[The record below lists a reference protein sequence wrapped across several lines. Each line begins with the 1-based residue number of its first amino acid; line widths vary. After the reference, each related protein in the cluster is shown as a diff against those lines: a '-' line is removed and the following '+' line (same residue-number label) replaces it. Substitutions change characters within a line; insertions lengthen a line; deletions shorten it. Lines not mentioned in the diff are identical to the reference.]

1 MRSLRWLLL
10 VAMIGIAVAVVV
22 IYQARRKIE
31 MAHQRPVPPML
42 GLDESGSAFE
52 YEWTENTKTHVKVKA
67 KNMVRSA
74 DESRVQLTDVE
85 LQIFQKDDKKYD
97 RVRCPSAVLTVTDHK
112 LYAPGEAEIT
122 LDVPAHGDPP
132 HPLTS
137 IKAAGIN
144 FNSQSGQAVTDQH
157 VAFTFDG
164 GNGTSEGASYD
175 PDTRTLHLDR
185 DVVVN
190 LKGKTPASI
199 PMKVEAGE
207 LTYNENEAL
216 VHLGP
221 WSRMTHGGTIINA
234 GASVVKLVDKKMD
247 TIDAVNGQGTDVRPG
262 RELEYGADTI
272 HVHYVDGV
280 AEKING
286 TGNAKLVSHGKGS
299 DTTMTGNTVDLF
311 FNTESGD
318 SELSSAIANGNGS
331 IESKPTPDPKGA
343 TPDTKIMKA
352 DVLELHMKPGGK
364 DLSRVHTQTP
374 GTLEFVP
381 NQIAR
386 HRRILKAKEMDVL
399 YGDKNEIQSFHAVAA
414 STETYPSEEERKRK
428 NNPSTDVAYTSSK
441 VIDAT
446 FDEKGQIK
454 TMKQTDDFHYVDG
467 ARKAQS
473 DYATLDNPKNLMD
486 LVNHAR
492 ISDDT
497 GTTIA
502 DDIQLQQNSGDFDAR
517 GHVSTTRLPD
527 PKKTTS
533 DMLDKDEATQGLAD
547 RVISANHNK
556 QLQYIGNAV
565 LWQSANRIQAD
576 KIDIHRDK
584 KSIVADGQV
593 VSQFQDKA
601 KDTDPAEDGPAK
613 DSLAK
618 DHKAASDPTK
628 AGKDKTKPPAAQP
641 IFTIVKAPHMVYT
654 DQNRL
659 AVYSGGVSFW
669 RPTLTVKSTTLRA
682 WLNPDDS
689 DADSRINRA
698 FADGKVEI
706 VMISPDR
713 RRIGDSEH
721 AEYYSDDG
729 KVILTEGK
737 PRLNDS
743 LKGNTAA
750 DKLTYFTDDDR
761 LIDEGTPKNQVK
773 THLNKKTKP

>member
-10 VAMIGIAVAVVV
+10 MAMIGIAVAVVV
-22 IYQARRKIE
+22 IYRANVIR
-31 MAHQRPVPPML
+31 AHRNQRATPAL
-42 GLDESGSAFE
+42 LALDESANAFE

-74 DESRVQLTDVE
+74 DESRIQLTDVE
-85 LQIFQKDDKKYD
+85 LEIFQKDDKKYD

-144 FNSQSGQAVTDQH
+144 FNSQTGQAVTDQH
-157 VAFTFDG
+157 VSFVFDG
-164 GNGTSEGASYD
+164 GEGTSDGASYD
-175 PDTRTLHLDR
+175 PDTRALHLDR
-185 DVVVN
+185 NVVVN
-190 LKGKTPASI
+190 LKGKTPASL
-199 PMKVEAGE
+199 PMKVEAGQ
-207 LTYNENEAL
+207 LNYNENEAV

-221 WSRMTHGGTIINA
+221 WSRMTHGGTVINA
-234 GASVVKLVDKKMD
+234 GESVVKLVDKKMD
-247 TIDAVNGQGTDVRPG
+247 TIDAVAGHGTDNRPG
-262 RELEYGADTI
+262 RELEYGADNI
-272 HVHYVDGV
+272 HVHYVDGI
-280 AEKING
+280 AEKIDG

-299 DTTMTGNTVDLF
+299 DTTMTGNTVNLF
-311 FNTESGD
+311 FNTETGD
-318 SELSSAIANGNGS
+318 SELSSAIARGNGS

-352 DVLELHMKPGGK
+352 DVLDLHMKPGGK
-364 DLSRVHTQTP
+364 ELSRVHTETP

-386 HRRILKAKEMDVL
+386 HRRILKANEMDVL
-399 YGDKNEIQSFHAVAA
+399 YGEKNEIQSFHALAA
-414 STETYPSEEERKRK
+414 STETYPSQEESKRK
-428 NNPSTDVAYTSSK
+428 VNPRTDVAFTSSK

-446 FDEKGQIK
+446 FDDKGQIQ
-454 TMKQTDDFHYVDG
+454 TMKQTGDFHYVDG
-467 ARKAQS
+467 VRKAQS
-473 DYATLDNPKNLMD
+473 DYATLDNPKNQMD

-502 DDIQLQQNSGDFDAR
+502 ENIQLQQTTGDFDAKD
-517 GHVSTTRLPD
+517 HVSTTRLPD
-527 PKKTTS
+527 PKKTSS

-547 RVISANHNK
+547 RVISADRNK
-556 QLQYIGNAV
+556 KIQYIGNAV

-576 KIDIHRDK
+576 KIDIDREK

-593 VSQFQDKA
+593 VSQFQDKQ
-601 KDTDPAEDGPAK
+601 KDQDAVPA
-613 DSLAK
+613 
-618 DHKAASDPTK
+618 
-628 AGKDKTKPPAAQP
+628 AGKTKPPAAQP

-654 DQNRL
+654 DQDRQ
-659 AVYSGGVSFW
+659 AVYTGGVDFH
-669 RPTLTVKSTTLRA
+669 RPTLIVKSATLRS
-682 WLNPDDS
+682 WLNSDDD
-689 DADSRINRA
+689 DADSRINHA

-706 VMISPDR
+706 VMFSPGR
-713 RRIGDSEH
+713 QRIGNSEH
-721 AEYYSDDG
+721 AEYYSDEG
-729 KVILTEGK
+729 KVVLTEGK
-737 PRLNDS
+737 PKLNDS

-761 LIDEGTPKNQVK
+761 LITEGTPKNQVK
-773 THLNKKTKP
+773 THLNKKTKPQ